1 MAIAVLHESAP
12 VEAPRPRSGQVGLDE
27 PVSADALPGDRRAEV
42 RLSAEDASWL
52 RSARLK
58 YGPEVRVIDVSSGGI
73 LVECDGAALT
83 PQSNVVFELSGPKG
97 TTLVPARVL
106 RSHPAADGGR
116 YQTACAFKRPLSMDA
131 LAAVSHGQTA
141 VSRDQSPAPAAERA
155 SWQRVV
161 ARFRNGKVVRGYT
174 NDFHPS
180 KAHLHLT
187 PEDKPGETMFLA
199 LSQLKAVFFVRE
211 FGGDPSR
218 VDRTEFDAAQHGRKV
233 EIAFEDGEVLRGTT
247 LAYRADGSGF
257 FVHPADGASNNL
269 RVFVSPGATLHVR
282 FL

>member
-1 MAIAVLHESAP
+1 MAIALLHESTLDKA
-12 VEAPRPRSGQVGLDE
+12 ARPGSGQVPRLSSGQAGCLEAGD
-27 PVSADALPGDRRAEV
+27 ADACPSDRRAQV

-52 RSARLK
+52 HGARLK

-73 LVECDGAALT
+73 LVESEGAALT
-83 PQSNVVFELSGPKG
+83 PQSNVVFELAGPTG

-106 RSHPAADGGR
+106 RSQPSADGR

-131 LAAVSHGQTA
+131 LAAVSRAQT
-141 VSRDQSPAPAAERA
+141 PAPVAQRA

-161 ARFRNGKVVRGYT
+161 ARFRNGTLVRGYT

-187 PEDKPGETMFLA
+187 PEDKAGDAMFVA

-211 FGGDPSR
+211 FAGDPTH
-218 VDRTEFDAAQHGRKV
+218 VEGQEFAGTQPGRKIEV
-233 EIAFEDGEVLRGTT
+233 AFEDGEILRGTT

-257 FVHPADGASNNL
+257 FVHPADAGSNNM

-282 FL
+282 LL

>member
-1 MAIAVLHESAP
+1 MAIAVLHESTH
-12 VEAPRPRSGQVGLDE
+12 ETPRLRSGQAGHRE
-27 PVSADALPGDRRAEV
+27 AAATETSSEDRRAQV

-52 RSARLK
+52 HGARLK

-73 LVECDGAALT
+73 LVESEGAALM
-83 PQSNVVFELSGPKG
+83 PESNLVFELSGPTG

-106 RSHPAADGGR
+106 RSQPFGDGAR
-116 YQTACAFKRPLSMDA
+116 YHTACAFKRPLSIDT
-131 LAAVSHGQTA
+131 LAAVSREHT
-141 VSRDQSPAPAAERA
+141 PAPAAQRA

-180 KAHLHLT
+180 KTHLHLT
-187 PEDKPGETMFLA
+187 PEEKTGDTMFLA
-199 LSQLKAVFFVRE
+199 LSQLKAVFFVRD
-211 FGGDPSR
+211 FAGDPNH
-218 VDRTEFDAAQHGRKV
+218 VEGHAFEGAHTGRKIEV
-233 EIAFEDGEVLRGTT
+233 AFEDGEILRGTT

-257 FVHPADGASNNL
+257 FVHPADAGSNNM